1 MTNSKQGAV
10 SQEPGLETLL
20 MIFNTNR
27 KKKIRVSSYV
37 SYLKWGEL
45 VSPSV
50 EPPSEGK
57 G

>member
-20 MIFNTNR
+20 MVFNTNR